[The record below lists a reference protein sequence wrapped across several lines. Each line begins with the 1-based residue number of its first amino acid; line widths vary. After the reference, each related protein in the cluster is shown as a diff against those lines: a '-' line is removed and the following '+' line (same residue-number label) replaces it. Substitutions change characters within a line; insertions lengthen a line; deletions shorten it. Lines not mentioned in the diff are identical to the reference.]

1 MATKV
6 LPCIRLP
13 GLQTELVPALVPLAK
28 LHPVHFPSVLNCN
41 DEDNE
46 LGVVNLIDNLYR
58 NLHEKVD
65 RASTAAPTRFLGCAS
80 KLKNCL
86 RARGVNSTE

>member
-46 LGVVNLIDNLYR
+46 LGVVNLIDNTIVPDT
-58 NLHEKVD
+58 NTVE
-65 RASTAAPTRFLGCAS
+65 
-80 KLKNCL
+80 
-86 RARGVNSTE
+86 GVGAGQFFVS